1 MKKSLI
7 KIQFYI
13 NTQATLIN
21 VLDQNKVVSANISIA
36 NISIDI
42 STLEYVNN
50 RSTLI
55 QKHAIYRKIIFVTK
69 IAI

>member
-21 VLDQNKVVSANISIA
+21 VLDQNKVVSA